1 MVHVVLQTQNRDPLL
16 VYLIPPMQISIC
28 ICEALRAVPTH
39 SLHGQFLEDRE
50 PNKFPFRPN
59 LRNTQFPQQFLCIDK
74 FNNFLHALQ
83 RETEIGLLGNWQA
96 SVQPSCYHII
106 ELKKKSLDLTL
117 VDMKNSLQR
126 NFIFVHMKKH
136 QGTSILFC
144 TETECKYT
152 IKKWVTTIAG
162 QLFLQKLN
170 GQQFLQ

>member
-106 ELKKKSLDLTL
+106 ELKKKEFRLDPCRYEKFTAKEFHICSYEKTL
-117 VDMKNSLQR
+117 GNKH
-126 NFIFVHMKKH
+126 FILHRDRM
-136 QGTSILFC
+136 
-144 TETECKYT
+144 
-152 IKKWVTTIAG
+152 
-162 QLFLQKLN
+162 
-170 GQQFLQ
+170 